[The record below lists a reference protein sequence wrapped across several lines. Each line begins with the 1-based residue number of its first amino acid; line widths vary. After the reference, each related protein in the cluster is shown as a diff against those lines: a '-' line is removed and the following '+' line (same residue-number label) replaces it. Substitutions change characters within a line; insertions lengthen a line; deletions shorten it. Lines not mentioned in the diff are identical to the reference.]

1 MSKAASR
8 KERPERAAGGGGMHD
23 SLSPVGDPLG
33 WHGSCTELAM
43 GEVLVKVGGLG
54 LVGWGSKRHNIR
66 DSHSGGR

>member
-33 WHGSCTELAM
+33 WHGSCTELAV
-43 GEVLVKVGGLG
+43 GGVFVEVGARVGAGGLG
-54 LVGWGSKRHNIR
+54 EQAP
-66 DSHSGGR
+66 